1 MPLGTSCTPSLKV
14 SEAVVGIELVRSE
27 VPVEHHHPLGGLG
40 VVDAGRDAHCKAVG
54 LRLRFDGMGGHRC
67 NRNGDRRV
75 GGCKV
80 ASLVHAHLGR
90 MWEDNSERYIFQ
102 NLDSVF
108 SGGNK

>member
-1 MPLGTSCTPSLKV
+1 
-14 SEAVVGIELVRSE
+14 
-27 VPVEHHHPLGGLG
+27 

-90 MWEDNSERYIFQ
+90 MWEDNIERYIFQ